1 MTENEMTGWHHQFN
15 AHEFEQTPGDSE
27 GQRSLQAADNEVA
40 RNPDTTDF
48 NSNNLKQLLT

>member
-48 NSNNLKQLLT
+48 NSNNLK